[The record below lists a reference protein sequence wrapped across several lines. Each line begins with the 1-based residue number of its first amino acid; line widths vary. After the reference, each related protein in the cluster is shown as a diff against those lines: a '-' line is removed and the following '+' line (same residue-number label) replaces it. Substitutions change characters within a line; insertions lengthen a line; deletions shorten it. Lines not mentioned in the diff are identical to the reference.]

1 MPGQHSLFILSLP
14 FALSTK
20 HYFSSCR
27 YAKKIMHESEHMYMD
42 HSHDKQDRTR
52 EHMREH
58 TYRGGGQTSQGGVFS
73 TTS

>member
-1 MPGQHSLFILSLP
+1 MPGQHSLFILSLQ

-42 HSHDKQDRTR
+42 HSHDKQDRVR
-52 EHMREH
+52 EHIVQRP
-58 TYRGGGQTSQGGVFS
+58 TVGGGHSQAALTVHQP
-73 TTS
+73 

>member
-1 MPGQHSLFILSLP
+1 MESACFILSLQ

-20 HYFSSCR
+20 HYSSFCR

-42 HSHDKQDRTR
+42 HSHDKQDRMR
-52 EHMREH
+52 EHM
-58 TYRGGGQTSQGGVFS
+58 YRGGGQTSQGGVFS